1 MAQPLTVLI
10 IDDCVEDRQV
20 YRRYL
25 QQDQEHNYT
34 ILEKDSG
41 EEALELC
48 RQLQPDVILLDFL
61 LPDQDGL
68 EFLAEL
74 QKLVKGSMP
83 AIVMLTGYGNEAIAV
98 QAMKSGVHDYLV
110 KEQTTAERLRSTLHS
125 AIIQTRLRQE
135 LSRSEEQLHN
145 SQKFIKP
152 LREFYTFTI

>member
-61 LPDQDGL
+61 LPDQDG
-68 EFLAEL
+68 
-74 QKLVKGSMP
+74 G
-83 AIVMLTGYGNEAIAV
+83 
-98 QAMKSGVHDYLV
+98 
-110 KEQTTAERLRSTLHS
+110 
-125 AIIQTRLRQE
+125 
-135 LSRSEEQLHN
+135 
-145 SQKFIKP
+145 
-152 LREFYTFTI
+152 